1 MTTSS
6 SDETTTKPNDDGRT
20 PNSGDDAPTPAK
32 PKRRAA
38 TPEHVPAPAA
48 DATAA
53 TPTAPAYAKIY
64 PGIGFA
70 RVGNCPDQ
78 FFLGPEVPGR
88 PADAEGRFKD
98 RQGRIKR
105 QAARFRVYGFDA
117 DGNILRELTATEADV
132 TWTVRL
138 ANKKAAWA
146 EFRGAAAELRAN
158 AGGNPLPLRNAAISD
173 RESLVIDPG
182 PRSISG
188 PSRLGVRF
196 DGGRFLGRP
205 VDLGELHTDDA
216 GRLLVLGGSGRS
228 ESVDDSAVTD
238 YANND
243 NWFDDTSDGPVTATV
258 VLKTGRSIPVKAGSW
273 VVVGPPDY
281 APAVGS
287 IVTLHDVQVAAARAA
302 RWLPEPEQVSFTE
315 DVFPVLARAVGIR
328 WVNDLAR
335 RGHGPG
341 AAGDLLAPA
350 TLRRLASNSDKDRPA
365 RQRVFARLRNPDLT
379 GAEAVRQANLDFM
392 PQLSGDEGFT
402 TGGEPAT
409 WFSVLP
415 HQYAALRRWTDGDF
429 LADWAGVPPA
439 PQSIAQFPIADQPS
453 ALDRAAGE
461 ACVGGPFFPG
471 IEMTYTSRDTGI
483 YAEPHR
489 LRHDLEPGDITKR
502 MAVPWQADFY
512 ECRTRWWP
520 AQRPDEVITQTEYES
535 VLRALANE
543 DNPDAPRALRNLQLN
558 TEPWDRGLGQDPN
571 AGPAAGDNDMV
582 TAWSELGM
590 LRPRPLPGG
599 GVALVEGER
608 RPYFGMKDREYFHI
622 MLNIESYPDFLP
634 SARELAER
642 YLAEARDLQRSP
654 DCPDDLRPFTYST
667 RVLRSR
673 LEQIYTSAAQSAD
686 LFSLADVP
694 LNRDM
699 VIERLVQ
706 MAPFNQV
713 DGAWLRNVGRIGPI
727 DEVHSLL
734 FHVWMDELGNGD
746 PKLNHSNIYTDLLH
760 SVGVYLEPVSSRA
773 YIENQRIV
781 DSAFTSPLF
790 QLVIAEFS
798 EDYLPEIVGMTLH
811 LEWAV
816 VAVKPQ
822 VAIMESLGI
831 DPMFYSLHI
840 GIDNSVTGHGAMAKR
855 TTELYLDEVR
865 ASSGDKAMQE
875 VWSRIWDGYVAFA
888 TTGGLGE
895 DFRRKVQQRPN
906 PGRRVSE
913 MMRRK
918 AHFGAQNH
926 GSKRIGDNF
935 INNWFADP
943 AGFMRE
949 LVRSGYIIPGDVDGS
964 HFFELLRPTG
974 PMFRVFTD
982 DEIRHWEDWT
992 RSLAYTTTPSGPET
1006 DVAILMARMVDTLR
1020 SRQQGTPGHAANHLT
1035 GAAPEG
1041 TLTEPVSRW
1050 FDRPT
1055 PILLAALADP
1065 RNGWI
1070 APGDPKASRFITEL
1084 ATGDHPMARVLGEVA
1099 TGTAH
1104 KTWRSIAI
1112 DWIAA
1117 GCPLPTTAAPAP
1129 APATNAASVE
1139 AAQASDKHFE
1149 PRVRAGAPTTSI
1161 TATLREDAR
1170 TQPQVPLLGIFQN
1183 QTWTDEFDHVP
1194 IYGNGALH

>member
-1 MTTSS
+1 MPDT
-6 SDETTTKPNDDGRT
+6 
-20 PNSGDDAPTPAK
+20 
-32 PKRRAA
+32 AA
-38 TPEHVPAPAA
+38 DPAA
-48 DATAA
+48 ATAA
-53 TPTAPAYAKIY
+53 PGALAYAKIY

-78 FFLGPEVPGR
+78 FVLGPEVPGR

-117 DGNILRELTATEADV
+117 DGVVLRELTAAEADI
-132 TWTVRL
+132 TWTVHL

-146 EFRGAAAELRAN
+146 EFRGAAAEAQAN

-173 RESLVIDPG
+173 RESLIIDPG

-188 PSRLGVRF
+188 PGRRGPRV

-216 GRLLVLGGSGRS
+216 GRLLVLGGTGRS

-243 NWFDDTSDGPVTATV
+243 NWFDDTSDGPVTARV
-258 VLKTGRSIPVKAGSW
+258 VLETGQQIPVTAGSW

-302 RWLPEPEQVSFTE
+302 GWLPEPEQVSFTR

-341 AAGDLLAPA
+341 AAGDLLGPT
-350 TLRRLASNSDKDRPA
+350 TLRRLASSSDKDRPA

-379 GAEAVRQANLDFM
+379 GAEAVKQANLDYM

-402 TGGEPAT
+402 TGGEPTT
-409 WFSVLP
+409 WFAVLP
-415 HQYAALRRWTDGDF
+415 HQYAALRRWADGDF
-429 LADWAGVPPA
+429 LADWTGVPPA
-439 PQSIAQFPIADQPS
+439 PQSITQFAIADQPA

-471 IEMTYTSRDTGI
+471 IEMTYTSRDPGS

-489 LRHDLEPGDITKR
+489 LRPDLEPGDVTKR

-535 VLRALANE
+535 VLRALADE
-543 DNPDAPRALRNLQLN
+543 DDPDTPRALQDLRLN

-582 TAWSELGM
+582 TAWSQLGI

-634 SARELAER
+634 TARELAER
-642 YLAEARDLQRSP
+642 YLTASRDLQRSP
-654 DCPDDLRPFTYST
+654 ECPDDLRPFTYST

-686 LFSLADVP
+686 AFSLADTQ
-694 LNRDM
+694 LTRDM
-699 VIERLVQ
+699 LIERLVQ

-760 SVGVYLEPVSSRA
+760 SVGIYLEPVSSRA
-773 YIENQRIV
+773 YIENERIV

-798 EDYLPEIVGMTLH
+798 EDYLPEIIGMTLY

-831 DPMFYSLHI
+831 DAMFYSLHI

-855 TTELYLDEVR
+855 TAELYLDEVR
-865 ASSGDKAMQE
+865 ASSGDKAMQQ

-906 PGRRVSE
+906 PARRVYE
-913 MMRRK
+913 MMGRK

-926 GSKRIGDNF
+926 GTKRIGDNY
-935 INNWFADP
+935 INNWFAEP

-949 LVRSGYIIPGDVDGS
+949 LVRSGYIIPGDVEGS

-982 DEIRHWEDWT
+982 DEIRIWENWT
-992 RSLAYTTTPSGPET
+992 RSLADTTTPSEPDT
-1006 DVAILMARMVDTLR
+1006 DVATLMARMIDTLR
-1020 SRQQGTPGHAANHLT
+1020 SRQQGTPGHAANRLT
-1035 GAAPEG
+1035 GTTPEG
-1041 TLTEPVSRW
+1041 VLTETVSQW

-1055 PILLAALADP
+1055 PMLLAALADP
-1065 RNGWI
+1065 HNGWI
-1070 APGDPKASRFITEL
+1070 TPGDPTSSRFITEL

-1099 TGTAH
+1099 NGTAH

-1112 DWIAA
+1112 DWIAT
-1117 GCPLPTTAAPAP
+1117 GCPLPSTPTDQTPTVTTE
-1129 APATNAASVE
+1129 ATVE
-1139 AAQASDKHFE
+1139 TDQARDKRLR
-1149 PRVRAGAPTTSI
+1149 PRVQPGAPTTSI
-1161 TATLREDAR
+1161 TATLREDTR
-1170 TQPQVPLLGIFQN
+1170 TEPRIPLLGIFQN
-1183 QTWTDEFDHVP
+1183 QTWTDEFHDVP

>member
-1 MTTSS
+1 M
-6 SDETTTKPNDDGRT
+6 
-20 PNSGDDAPTPAK
+20 
-32 PKRRAA
+32 
-38 TPEHVPAPAA
+38 
-48 DATAA
+48 
-53 TPTAPAYAKIY
+53 
-64 PGIGFA
+64 
-70 RVGNCPDQ
+70 
-78 FFLGPEVPGR
+78 PGR
-88 PADAEGRFKD
+88 PADADGRFKD

-105 QAARFRVYGFDA
+105 QAARFRVYGFDT
-117 DGNILRELTATEADV
+117 DGNVLRELTAAEADI
-132 TWTVRL
+132 TWTVHL
-138 ANKKAAWA
+138 ANTKAAWA
-146 EFRGAAAELRAN
+146 EFRGAAAEAQAD
-158 AGGNPLPLRNAAISD
+158 AGGNPLPLRNSAISK
-173 RESLVIDPG
+173 RESLIIDPG
-182 PRSISG
+182 PRSING
-188 PSRLGVRF
+188 PSGHGVRL

-205 VDLGELHTDDA
+205 VDLGELRTDDA
-216 GRLLVLGGSGRS
+216 GRLLVLGGAGRS

-243 NWFDDTSDGPVTATV
+243 NWFDDTSDGPVTASV
-258 VLKTGRSIPVKAGSW
+258 VLETGQQVPVTGSW

-287 IVTLHDVQVAAARAA
+287 IVTLHDVQVAAAKSAG
-302 RWLPEPEQVSFTE
+302 WLPETEQVSFTH

-341 AAGDLLAPA
+341 AAGDLLAP
-350 TLRRLASNSDKDRPA
+350 TILRRLASSSDKDRPA
-365 RQRVFARLRNPDLT
+365 RQRVFARLRNPELG
-379 GAEAVRQANLDFM
+379 GAAAVKQANLDYM

-402 TGGEPAT
+402 TGGEPTT
-409 WFSVLP
+409 WFAVLP
-415 HQYAALRRWTDGDF
+415 HQYAALRRWADGDF

-439 PQSIAQFPIADQPS
+439 PQSITQFPIAEQPA

-471 IEMTYTSRDTGI
+471 IEMTYTSRDPGI

-489 LRHDLEPGDITKR
+489 LRSDLEPGDITKR

-520 AQRPDEVITQTEYES
+520 AQRPDEVITQAEYES
-535 VLRALANE
+535 VLRALADE
-543 DNPDAPRALRNLQLN
+543 DDPGAPRTLKSLRLN

-582 TAWSELGM
+582 TAWSQLGI
-590 LRPRPLPGG
+590 LRPRSLPGG

-622 MLNIESYPDFLP
+622 MLNVESYPDFLP
-634 SARELAER
+634 TARDLAER
-642 YLAEARDLQRSP
+642 YLGAARDLQRSAE
-654 DCPDDLRPFTYST
+654 CPDDLRPFTYST

-673 LEQIYTSAAQSAD
+673 LEQIYTAAAQSAD
-686 LFSLADVP
+686 SFSLADTQ
-694 LNRDM
+694 LTRAM
-699 VIERLVQ
+699 LIERLVQ
-706 MAPFNQV
+706 MAPFNQA

-760 SVGVYLEPVSSRA
+760 SVGIYLEPVSSRA
-773 YIENQRIV
+773 YIENERIV

-798 EDYLPEIVGMTLH
+798 EDYLPEIIGMTLY

-822 VAIMESLGI
+822 VAIMEALGI

-840 GIDNSVTGHGAMAKR
+840 GIDNSATGHGAMAKR

-865 ASSGDKAMQE
+865 ASGGDKAMQE
-875 VWSRIWDGYVAFA
+875 AWSRIWDGYVAFA

-895 DFRRKVQQRPN
+895 DFRRKVQRRPN
-906 PGRRVSE
+906 PGQRVAE

-926 GSKRIGDNF
+926 GTKRIGDNT

-949 LVRSGYIIPGDVDGS
+949 LVRSGYIIPGDVDDS
-964 HFFELLRPTG
+964 PFFELLRPTG
-974 PMFRVFTD
+974 PMFRIFTD
-982 DEIRHWEDWT
+982 DEIRVWENWT
-992 RSLAYTTTPSGPET
+992 RSLADTTTPSEPET
-1006 DVAILMARMVDTLR
+1006 DVATLMVRMVETLR
-1020 SRQQGTPGHAANHLT
+1020 ARQQGTPGHDTNQLT
-1035 GAAPEG
+1035 GTTPDG
-1041 TLTEPVSRW
+1041 TITEPVSRW

-1055 PILLAALADP
+1055 PVLLAALADP
-1065 RNGWI
+1065 HNGWI
-1070 APGDPKASRFITEL
+1070 TPGDAASSRFVTEL

-1104 KTWRSIAI
+1104 KTWRTIAI

-1117 GCPLPTTAAPAP
+1117 GCPLPTTPIALTTTLETTPAAG
-1129 APATNAASVE
+1129 E
-1139 AAQASDKHFE
+1139 AD
-1149 PRVRAGAPTTSI
+1149 RDRAKRLRSLVQTGGPTTSV
-1161 TATLREDAR
+1161 TATLREDTR
-1170 TQPQVPLLGIFQN
+1170 NQPQIPLLGIFQN

-1194 IYGNGALH
+1194 VYGNGALH